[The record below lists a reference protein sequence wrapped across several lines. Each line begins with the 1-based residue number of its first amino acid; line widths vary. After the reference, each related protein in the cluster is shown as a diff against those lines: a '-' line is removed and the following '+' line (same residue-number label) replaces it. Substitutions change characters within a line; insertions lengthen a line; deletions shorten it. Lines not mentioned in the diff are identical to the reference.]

1 MELSLHSLTFA
12 SYCKTFGDSGPKV
25 QSALD
30 YRACSMIIVKSKEHR
45 RKLSTRSPSPA
56 LAETAASVAI
66 AAAVVGGAAT
76 FLVRRTKA
84 SDPTEPSPLFA
95 LKLKRSYKY
104 LACFIQA
111 SLGNLTKSSGGV
123 GASGKWASAPIHGPG
138 NVDAQSMSF

>member
-84 SDPTEPSPLFA
+84 SDPTE
-95 LKLKRSYKY
+95 RSYKY